1 MVDYKVE
8 GITEVEI
15 ADEPSSVRLAFA
27 AGREPV
33 VLTVD
38 WRLARQLIGR
48 LAIVNHEIRHALSAP
63 DTRAQ
68 RIRTVCHRTGIGL
81 AALILLP
88 LLYGLWVWAVGE
100 LDPGAW
106 HLIVPLLAAAV
117 LAYGAVW
124 FLGWV
129 VAAFIGTRE
138 RPPPQLQSTGCPFH
152 RWACRSHPDMRQS
165 KRY

>member
-8 GITEVEI
+8 GITAVEI
-15 ADEPSSVRLAFA
+15 ADGQSSVRLAFA
-27 AGREPV
+27 AGPEPV
-33 VLTVD
+33 VLTID
-38 WRLARQLIGR
+38 WRLACQLIDR

-88 LLYGLWVWAVGE
+88 VLYGLWVWVVGE

-106 HLIVPLLAAAV
+106 HLIVLLLAAAV
-117 LAYGAVW
+117 LTYGAIW

-138 RPPPQLQSTGCPFH
+138 RPPPEPQSTG
-152 RWACRSHPDMRQS
+152 
-165 KRY
+165 

>member
-8 GITEVEI
+8 GITAVEI
-15 ADEPSSVRLAFA
+15 ADGQSSVRLAFA
-27 AGREPV
+27 AGPEPV
-33 VLTVD
+33 VLTID
-38 WRLARQLIGR
+38 WRLASQLIDR

-68 RIRTVCHRTGIGL
+68 RIRIGCHRTGIGL

-88 LLYGLWVWAVGE
+88 VLYGLWVWVVGE

-106 HLIVPLLAAAV
+106 QLIVPLLAAAV

-129 VAAFIGTRE
+129 VVAFIGTRE
-138 RPPPQLQSTGCPFH
+138 RPPPEPQSTG
-152 RWACRSHPDMRQS
+152 
-165 KRY
+165 